1 MRTAGFLARDVE
13 DDGLYCPVTE
23 HAVVEFQASRG
34 LRTDGVCD
42 SATWTALVE
51 ASWSFGDRMLYLTSP
66 NLRGEDVSELQTHL
80 SRLGFDC
87 GRVDGIFGPLT
98 ARAVSDFQSNAG
110 MSVDGICSTGT
121 ATAILRLGSHSGSGP
136 GIATLRETEN
146 VLAAERGFHRVVIGQ
161 FGGFSGI
168 ARLVS
173 RALREQHDV
182 VMLVDEPDVSSHSR
196 AANHFA
202 ADAYLGLE
210 GHGEAVCTIA
220 YYQVPGFTSVRGEA
234 LATQVA
240 DELSRTLP
248 SLSVTAVGMRLP
260 ILRET
265 RMPAVLCSL
274 GPFQEIADHAPEV
287 AAALTRAF
295 SVWQTSL
302 RPD

>member
-1 MRTAGFLARDVE
+1 M
-13 DDGLYCPVTE
+13 TE
-23 HAVVEFQASRG
+23 QAVVDFQASRG

-42 SATWTALVE
+42 AATWTALVE
-51 ASWSFGDRMLYLTSP
+51 ASWSLGDRMLYLTSP

-110 MSVDGICSTGT
+110 LSVDGICSTGT
-121 ATAILRLGSHSGSGP
+121 VTALLRLGSQSGSGP
-136 GIATLRETEN
+136 GIATLRESEN
-146 VLAAERGFHRVVIGQ
+146 LLAAERGFHRIVIGQ
-161 FGGFSGI
+161 FGGLSGI
-168 ARLVS
+168 ARMVS
-173 RALREQHDV
+173 RSLRDQHDV

-196 AANHFA
+196 AANHFG

-210 GHGEAVCTIA
+210 GHGEADCTIA

-234 LATQVA
+234 LAGEICAQFA
-240 DELSRTLP
+240 SALP
-248 SLSVTAVGMRLP
+248 SLNVTAVGMRLP

-265 RMPAVLCSL
+265 KMPAVLCSL
-274 GPFQEIADHAPEV
+274 GPFQDIVDHAPEV
-287 AAALTRAF
+287 AAAISRAF
-295 SVWQTSL
+295 GLWQAAV

>member
-1 MRTAGFLARDVE
+1 VRAVE
-13 DDGLYCPVTE
+13 DDGLYCSVTE
-23 HAVVEFQASRG
+23 QAVVDFQASRG

-42 SATWTALVE
+42 AATWTALVE

-66 NLRGEDVSELQTHL
+66 NLRGEDVTELQTHL

-87 GRVDGIFGPLT
+87 GRIDGIFGPNT
-98 ARAVSDFQSNAG
+98 ARAVSEFQSNAG
-110 MSVDGICSTGT
+110 LSVDGICSTNT
-121 ATAILRLGSHSGSGP
+121 ATAILRLGSQSGSGP

-161 FGGFSGI
+161 FGGLSGI

-196 AANHFA
+196 AANHFS

-210 GHGEAVCTIA
+210 GHGEADCTIA
-220 YYQVPGFTSVRGEA
+220 FYQVPGFTSVRGEA
-234 LATQVA
+234 LAGEVA
-240 DELSRTLP
+240 REVQRSLP
-248 SLSVTAVGMRLP
+248 SLSVSTVGMRLP

-274 GPFQEIADHAPEV
+274 GPFQEIVDHAPEV
-287 AAALTRAF
+287 AAAITRAF
-295 SVWQTSL
+295 RTWQAEI
-302 RPD
+302 RAE

>member
-1 MRTAGFLARDVE
+1 MRAVE
-13 DDGLYCPVTE
+13 DDGLYCSVTE
-23 HAVVEFQASRG
+23 QAVVDFQASRG

-42 SATWTALVE
+42 AATWTALVE

-66 NLRGEDVSELQTHL
+66 NLRGEDVAELQTHL

-87 GRVDGIFGPLT
+87 GRIDGIFGPNT
-98 ARAVSDFQSNAG
+98 ARAVSEFQSNAG
-110 MSVDGICSTGT
+110 LSVDGICSTNT
-121 ATAILRLGSHSGSGP
+121 ATAILRLGSQSGSGP

-161 FGGFSGI
+161 FGGLSGI

-196 AANHFA
+196 AANHFS

-210 GHGEAVCTIA
+210 GHGEADCTIA
-220 YYQVPGFTSVRGEA
+220 FYQVPGFTSVRGEA
-234 LATQVA
+234 LAGEVA
-240 DELSRTLP
+240 REVQRSLP
-248 SLSVTAVGMRLP
+248 SLSVSTVGMRLP

-274 GPFQEIADHAPEV
+274 GPFQEIVDHAPEV
-287 AAALTRAF
+287 AAAITRAF
-295 SVWQTSL
+295 RTWQAEI
-302 RPD
+302 RAE

>member
-1 MRTAGFLARDVE
+1 MRAVE
-13 DDGLYCPVTE
+13 DDGLYCSVTE
-23 HAVVEFQASRG
+23 QAVVDFQASRG

-42 SATWTALVE
+42 AATWTALVE

-66 NLRGEDVSELQTHL
+66 NLRGEDVTELQTHL

-87 GRVDGIFGPLT
+87 GRIDGIFGPNT
-98 ARAVSDFQSNAG
+98 ARAVSEFQSNAG
-110 MSVDGICSTGT
+110 LSVDGICSTNT
-121 ATAILRLGSHSGSGP
+121 ATAILRLGSQSGSGP

-161 FGGFSGI
+161 FGGLSGI

-196 AANHFA
+196 AANHFS

-210 GHGEAVCTIA
+210 GHGEADCTIA
-220 YYQVPGFTSVRGEA
+220 FYQVPGFTSVRGEA
-234 LATQVA
+234 LAGEVA
-240 DELSRTLP
+240 REVQRSLP
-248 SLSVTAVGMRLP
+248 SLSVSTVGMRLP

-274 GPFQEIADHAPEV
+274 GPFQEIVDHAPEV
-287 AAALTRAF
+287 AAAITRAF
-295 SVWQTSL
+295 RTWQAEI
-302 RPD
+302 RAE

>member
-1 MRTAGFLARDVE
+1 MVD
-13 DDGLYCPVTE
+13 
-23 HAVVEFQASRG
+23 FQASRG

-98 ARAVSDFQSNAG
+98 ARAISDFQSNAG
-110 MSVDGICSTGT
+110 LAIDGICSTTT
-121 ATAILRLGSHSGSGP
+121 AAAILRLGSQSGSGP

-168 ARLVS
+168 ARMVS
-173 RALREQHDV
+173 RTLREQHDV

-202 ADAYLGLE
+202 ADAYVGLE
-210 GHGEAVCTIA
+210 GHGEADCTIA

-234 LATQVA
+234 LASHIA
-240 DELSRTLP
+240 DELRRTLP
-248 SLSVTAVGMRLP
+248 LLRVSAVGMRLP

-274 GPFQEIADHAPEV
+274 GPFQEVVDHAPEV
-287 AAALTRAF
+287 ANALARAF
-295 SVWQTSL
+295 VVWQSTP

>member
-1 MRTAGFLARDVE
+1 MRTVE
-13 DDGLYCPVTE
+13 DDGLYCSVTE
-23 HAVVEFQASRG
+23 QAVVDFQASRG

-42 SATWTALVE
+42 AATWTALVE

-66 NLRGEDVSELQTHL
+66 NLRGEDVTELQTHL

-87 GRVDGIFGPLT
+87 GRIDGIFGPNT
-98 ARAVSDFQSNAG
+98 ARAVSEFQSNAG
-110 MSVDGICSTGT
+110 LSVDGICSTNT
-121 ATAILRLGSHSGSGP
+121 ATAILRLGSQSGSGP

-161 FGGFSGI
+161 FGGLSGI

-196 AANHFA
+196 AANHFS

-210 GHGEAVCTIA
+210 GHGEADCTIA
-220 YYQVPGFTSVRGEA
+220 FYQVPGFTSVRGEA
-234 LATQVA
+234 LAGEVA
-240 DELSRTLP
+240 REVQRSLP
-248 SLSVTAVGMRLP
+248 SLSVSTVGMRLP

-274 GPFQEIADHAPEV
+274 GPFQEIVDHAPEV
-287 AAALTRAF
+287 AAAITRAF
-295 SVWQTSL
+295 RTWQAEI
-302 RPD
+302 RAE

>member
-1 MRTAGFLARDVE
+1 VRTVE
-13 DDGLYCPVTE
+13 DDGLYCSVTE
-23 HAVVEFQASRG
+23 QAVVDFQASRG

-42 SATWTALVE
+42 AATWTALVE

-66 NLRGEDVSELQTHL
+66 NLRGEDVTELQTHL

-87 GRVDGIFGPLT
+87 GRIDGIFGPNT
-98 ARAVSDFQSNAG
+98 ARAVSEFQSNAG
-110 MSVDGICSTGT
+110 LSVDGICSTNT
-121 ATAILRLGSHSGSGP
+121 ATAILRLGSQSGSGP

-161 FGGFSGI
+161 FGGLSGI

-196 AANHFA
+196 AANHFS

-210 GHGEAVCTIA
+210 GHGEADCTIA
-220 YYQVPGFTSVRGEA
+220 FYQVPGFTSVRGEA
-234 LATQVA
+234 LAGEVA
-240 DELSRTLP
+240 REVQRSLP
-248 SLSVTAVGMRLP
+248 SLSVSTVGMRLP

-274 GPFQEIADHAPEV
+274 GPFQEIVDHAPEV
-287 AAALTRAF
+287 AAAITRAF
-295 SVWQTSL
+295 RTWQAEI
-302 RPD
+302 RAE